1 MKTNS
6 CKKGF
11 TLIELLVVVLIIG
24 ILAAIALPQY
34 KKAVWKS
41 RAAELQ
47 TLTKSMMT
55 AQLAFYTETNRLPTT
70 FTALDLEFPCTQDSS
85 LASSLGLHDACVKDN
100 KYILVLNEDAVA
112 AMFADGEY
120 QYSGFVGT
128 ARSNPSHA
136 AGLTR
141 PGEIYCEEAGEN
153 VGFCNKFFGATEVGS
168 WGPYHMFRMP

>member
-70 FTALDLEFPCTQDSS
+70 FTALDLEFPCTQDPA
-85 LASSLGLHDACVKDN
+85 LASSYGFTEVCVKDN
-100 KYILVLNEDAVA
+100 KYALALAGKTMA
-112 AMFADGEY
+112 AMFLDGPY
-120 QYSGFVGT
+120 AGAGFAGAAAVQVNGVPMKIGEMYC
-128 ARSNPSHA
+128 AQPS
-136 AGLTR
+136 TDF
-141 PGEIYCEEAGEN
+141 
-153 VGFCNKFFGATEVGS
+153 GFCNKLFSGTS
-168 WGPYHMFRMP
+168 IGPVDGGYYMYKLP